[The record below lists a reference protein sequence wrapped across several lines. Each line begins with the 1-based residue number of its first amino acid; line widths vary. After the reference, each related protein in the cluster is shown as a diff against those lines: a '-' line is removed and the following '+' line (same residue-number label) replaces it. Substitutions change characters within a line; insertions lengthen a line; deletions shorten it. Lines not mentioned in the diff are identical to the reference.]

1 MTNQNGYPI
10 QKFDGK
16 WKVGEYRDYTVP
28 PDPKVRVFKSKK
40 AAERVAD
47 EWNRIHG

>member
-1 MTNQNGYPI
+1 MQTNKSGYPI
-10 QKFDGK
+10 QKVDGK
-16 WKVGEYRDYTVP
+16 WIVRDYTASP
-28 PDPKVRVFKSKK
+28 EPKTRVFTSKQ